1 MCSIIVHTVSCCQK
15 PGFAFA
21 DHTHVGMFGA
31 RGAAIQVIHARVDSK
46 TIQLVKLVSSAV
58 E

>member
-31 RGAAIQVIHARVDSK
+31 RGAAIQVIHARDRVYRQQDYIASQTRK
-46 TIQLVKLVSSAV
+46 
-58 E
+58 